1 MMRRFRTQAGAL
13 PWTVTVVTVAF
24 LVLPLLAILPI
35 SFSENTLLTFPPKSF
50 SLQWYRAFFDSP
62 EWTDALL
69 TSLKL
74 GAIVGFLSTALGYLA
89 AVALTQ
95 ERMPAPVV
103 SALRSAILIPLIVPV
118 IVIAIA
124 VYRTFAGF
132 DLVGTTRGI
141 VLAHTVL
148 ALPVTFVIIEARLQG
163 LGRVLM
169 QASAS
174 LGASWW
180 QTTRFVTLPL
190 VAPALLAA
198 SVFGFFTSF
207 DEVVIVNFIGGPDA
221 QTLPRLMFAS
231 LRSEIQPTIAAA
243 ASLVVSVWLIGF
255 LAVEVVASARRRRA
269 KRLTGGNSGVTLPI
283 DRSIGPTML

>member
-1 MMRRFRTQAGAL
+1 MTRRFRTEAGAL
-13 PWTVTVVTVAF
+13 PWTVTIITIAF

-35 SFSENTLLTFPPKSF
+35 SFSQNTLLTFPPKSF

-62 EWTDALL
+62 EWTDALIL
-69 TSLKL
+69 SLKL
-74 GAIVGFLSTALGYLA
+74 GVIVGVLSTALGYLA
-89 AVALTQ
+89 AIAFTQ
-95 ERMPAPVV
+95 ERMPASVAGV
-103 SALRSAILIPLIVPV
+103 MRAVILVPLIVPV

-124 VYRTFAGF
+124 VYRTFAGLS
-132 DLVGTTRGI
+132 LVGTTRGI

-163 LGRVLM
+163 LGRVLG

-198 SVFGFFTSF
+198 AVFGFFTSF
-207 DEVVIVNFIGGPDA
+207 DEVVIVNFIGGPQA

-243 ASLVVSVWLIGF
+243 ASLVVSVWMIGF
-255 LAVEVVASARRRRA
+255 LAVEIVVSVRRRRA
-269 KRLTGGNSGVTLPI
+269 RRLTQAGTKVTIPI
-283 DRSIGPTML
+283 DRSIGPTLL